1 MNLLL
6 CPCEVGF
13 MPTNCYVGKD
23 LESGQSFVV
32 DPGFYDTAL
41 MQALHKLEIEKLDY
55 ILLTHGHHDHIL
67 GLCPLQEQFGG
78 KIAIHEKE
86 EAFLS
91 DDELSYR
98 RAFQLDLPHVAHA
111 DTLVKDGDELPFGD
125 SAIKVLFTPGHTRGS
140 VCYLLHPYLFSGDT
154 VFYESVGRTD
164 LPTGNTLQLLTS
176 VRRIGALEGEW
187 KILPGHGEQTTLS
200 HEKKYNPYMS
210 KPRR

>member
-1 MNLLL
+1 M
-6 CPCEVGF
+6 
-13 MPTNCYVGKD
+13 
-23 LESGQSFVV
+23 
-32 DPGFYDTAL
+32 
-41 MQALHKLEIEKLDY
+41 
-55 ILLTHGHHDHIL
+55 
-67 GLCPLQEQFGG
+67 
-78 KIAIHEKE
+78 
-86 EAFLS
+86 
-91 DDELSYR
+91 
-98 RAFQLDLPHVAHA
+98 AHA
-111 DTLVKDGDELPFGD
+111 DILVKDGDELPFGD

-140 VCYLLHPYLFSGDT
+140 VCYLLNPYLFSGDT